1 MKKVAIA
8 IFILA
13 LLGIFSAQAA
23 EAWEWPFFS
32 SSKEEAAEPVPTL
45 SEPSPPAPLALGP
58 DNEFLSA
65 DRLKFVARSYAK
77 SHDFLGAG
85 APLDF
90 DGRLLTTRGQAAGFA
105 YAPTDFMRLYAE
117 YSGLSQTVDSPI
129 ADRLGDLG
137 GQAAG
142 WAAGAEFNFKDFSAG
157 LKYFDYQRLPQGSTG
172 LEMSLPRPEDTAAR
186 ARGLEFSAS
195 WAMSQTFD
203 WDFEFRPYFKLARF
217 FDEPEGATRPPF
229 ASAGAPD
236 LRISYGLLFSHERMG
251 LSMSVE
257 ASDFG
262 RRNPLYFPVAG
273 DGYFDAMVYD
283 FHLVKRLY
291 DWKDQGRLLFKAD
304 VTNIGDVQAGN
315 ARNKNEEGRTFKTGL
330 RYEY

>member
-13 LLGIFSAQAA
+13 LLGIFSDQAA
-23 EAWEWPFFS
+23 MAWEWPFFS
-32 SSKEEAAEPVPTL
+32 SPKEEAAEPVPAL
-45 SEPSPPAPLALGP
+45 SEPSPPAPLALRP
-58 DNEFLSA
+58 DNEFLSE

-77 SHDFLGAG
+77 SHDFLGDEAR
-85 APLDF
+85 LDF
-90 DGRLLTTRGQAAGFA
+90 DGRLLATRGLSAGFA
-105 YAPTDFMRLYAE
+105 YQPTDFMSLYAE
-117 YSGLSQTVDSPI
+117 YSGLSLTADGPF

-142 WAAGAEFNFKDFSAG
+142 WAAGAGLSLKGFSAD
-157 LKYFDYQRLPQGSTG
+157 LKYFDYQRLSQAPAG
-172 LEMSLPRPEDTAAR
+172 LEMSLPRPEETAAR

-195 WAMSQTFD
+195 WAMGQTFD
-203 WDFEFRPYFKLARF
+203 WDFEFQPYFSLARLF
-217 FDEPEGATRPPF
+217 EEPGASRALF
-229 ASAGAPD
+229 ASAGSPD
-236 LRISYGLLFSHERMG
+236 LRLSYGLLFSHEKMG

-257 ASDFG
+257 ASNFG
-262 RRNPLYFPVAG
+262 RRGPLYYSLAG
-273 DGYFDAMVYD
+273 EGFLDATVYD

-291 DWKDQGRLLFKAD
+291 DWDEAGRLLLKAD

-315 ARNKNEEGRTFKTGL
+315 SRSKSEEGRTFKTGL